1 METLKSRTIETVV
14 FLNNKEKINIIEK
27 LLLNSKDDKKID
39 LNNSRLTPGTY
50 LKYNKIL
57 IQEKIDID
65 DYLIINIEK
74 LLKLNKI
81 KKDIDYFNF
90 AIYLINQ
97 YYINKSKDFINIE
110 NYNNDRIN
118 IIKKLNDANKLN
130 LNQKNLITE
139 IENYI

>member
-1 METLKSRTIETVV
+1 M
-14 FLNNKEKINIIEK
+14 
-27 LLLNSKDDKKID
+27 
-39 LNNSRLTPGTY
+39 NNSTLTPGIY
-50 LKYNKIL
+50 FKYNKIV
-57 IQEKIDID
+57 IQEKIDIYD
-65 DYLIINIEK
+65 HLIINIEK

-118 IIKKLNDANKLN
+118 IIKKLHDANKLN
-130 LNQKNLITE
+130 LNQNNLITE